1 MAKNRKSKK
10 KKSSL
15 KIIFTL
21 LIFAVIIIFSYTVF
35 NKFIVPAWERYTE
48 KPIKEVPYKEE
59 EIKEVQPV
67 PTEEMVEVNLYFS
80 DSQAMYLVPE
90 KRKISQ
96 TPSLARQAEAMYLV
110 PEKRKISQTPSLAR
124 QAVVELI
131 KGPENSDLY
140 PTIPE
145 GTQINEVYIAD
156 DIVYIDLSEEIF
168 KNHPGGSSGELMT
181 VYSIVNTLTEIPPIK
196 GVQILVEGNE
206 KKSLAGHIDI
216 SMPLLRDEDWIKPE
230 N

>member
-1 MAKNRKSKK
+1 MAKNRKPKK
-10 KKSSL
+10 KRNNL
-15 KIIFTL
+15 KIIFIL
-21 LIFAVIIIFSYTVF
+21 LILVVIVIFSYTIF
-35 NKFIVPAWERYTE
+35 NKFIVPIWERYTE
-48 KPIKEVPYKEE
+48 KPVITKEVPYKEE

-90 KRKISQ
+90 KRKI
-96 TPSLARQAEAMYLV
+96 P
-110 PEKRKISQTPSLAR
+110 QTPSLAR
-124 QAVVELI
+124 QAVIELI

-145 GTQINEVYIAD
+145 GTQANEVYIAD
-156 DIVYIDLSEEIF
+156 DIAYIDLSEEIF
-168 KNHPGGSSGELMT
+168 ENHPGGSSGELMT

-196 GVQILVEGNE
+196 GVQILVGGNE
-206 KKSLAGHIDI
+206 KKSLIGHIDI

>member
-10 KKSSL
+10 KKNNL

-21 LIFAVIIIFSYTVF
+21 LAFVLILFFSYTIF
-35 NKFIVPAWERYTE
+35 NKFIVPVWERYKE
-48 KPIKEVPYKEE
+48 KPVVTKEVPYKEE

-90 KRKISQ
+90 KRKIPQ
-96 TPSLARQAEAMYLV
+96 TPFLAKQ
-110 PEKRKISQTPSLAR
+110 
-124 QAVVELI
+124 VVIELI
-131 KGPENSDLY
+131 KGPENPNLY
-140 PTIPE
+140 PTIPQE
-145 GTQINEVYIAD
+145 TQVNEVYIAD

-181 VYSIVNTLTEIPPIK
+181 VYSIVNTLTEITPIR

-206 KKSLAGHIDI
+206 KESLVGHIDI
-216 SMPLLRDEDWIKPE
+216 SMPLIRDENWIKPE

>member
-10 KKSSL
+10 KKNSL
-15 KIIFTL
+15 KTIFIL
-21 LIFAVIIIFSYTVF
+21 LILVVIVIFSYTIF
-35 NKFIVPAWERYTE
+35 NKFIVPAWERYKE
-48 KPIKEVPYKEE
+48 KPIVTKEVPYKEE
-59 EIKEVQPV
+59 KKEVEPV

-96 TPSLARQAEAMYLV
+96 
-110 PEKRKISQTPSLAR
+110 IPSLAR
-124 QAVVELI
+124 QAVIELI

-145 GTQINEVYIAD
+145 GTQVNEVYIAD
-156 DIVYIDLSEEIF
+156 DIAYVDLSEEVF

-181 VYSIVNTLTEIPPIK
+181 VYSMVNTLTEIPPIK
-196 GVQILVEGNE
+196 SVQILVAGNE
-206 KKSLAGHIDI
+206 RESLVGHVDI
-216 SMPLLRDEDWIKPE
+216 SRPLLREEDWIKP
-230 N
+230 

>member
-1 MAKNRKSKK
+1 MAKNRKLKK
-10 KKSSL
+10 KKNNL

-21 LIFAVIIIFSYTVF
+21 LVFVLIIIFSYIIF
-35 NKFIVPAWERYTE
+35 NKFIVPAWEGYKE
-48 KPIKEVPYKEE
+48 KPVITKEVPYKEE
-59 EIKEVQPV
+59 ERKEVQPV

-90 KRKISQ
+90 KRKM
-96 TPSLARQAEAMYLV
+96 P
-110 PEKRKISQTPSLAR
+110 QTPSLAR

-156 DIVYIDLSEEIF
+156 DIVYVDLSEEIF

-181 VYSIVNTLTEIPPIK
+181 VYSVVNTLTEIPPIR

-206 KKSLAGHIDI
+206 TKSLAGHIDI
-216 SMPLLRDEDWIKPE
+216 SMPLLRDENWIKPK

>member
-1 MAKNRKSKK
+1 MVKNRRSKK
-10 KKSSL
+10 KRNNL
-15 KIIFTL
+15 KIIFIL
-21 LIFAVIIIFSYTVF
+21 LILVVIVVFGYTIF
-35 NKFIVPAWERYTE
+35 NKFIVPVWEKYRE
-48 KPIKEVPYKEE
+48 KPVVTKEVPYKEE
-59 EIKEVQPV
+59 EIKEVEPV

-96 TPSLARQAEAMYLV
+96 
-110 PEKRKISQTPSLAR
+110 IPSLAR
-124 QAVVELI
+124 QAVIELI

-140 PTIPE
+140 PTIPK
-145 GTQINEVYIAD
+145 GTQVNEVYIAD
-156 DIVYIDLSEEIF
+156 EIAYIDLSEEIF

-206 KKSLAGHIDI
+206 MKSLVGHIDI
-216 SMPLLRDEDWIKPE
+216 SMPLLRDENWIKP
-230 N
+230 

>member
-10 KKSSL
+10 KKNNL
-15 KIIFTL
+15 KIIFAL
-21 LIFAVIIIFSYTVF
+21 LVFVLIIIFGYAIF
-35 NKFIVPAWERYTE
+35 NKFIVPVWERYKE
-48 KPIKEVPYKEE
+48 KPVVTKEVPYKEE

-67 PTEEMVEVNLYFS
+67 PTEMVEVTLYFS

-90 KRKISQ
+90 KRKIPQ
-96 TPSLARQAEAMYLV
+96 TS
-110 PEKRKISQTPSLAR
+110 SLAR
-124 QAVVELI
+124 QAVIELI

-140 PTIPE
+140 STIPE
-145 GTQINEVYIAD
+145 GTQINEVYVAD
-156 DIVYIDLSEEIF
+156 DIAYIDLSEEIF

-206 KKSLAGHIDI
+206 TKSLVGHIDI
-216 SMPLLRDEDWIKPE
+216 SMPLLRDENWIKPE

>member
-1 MAKNRKSKK
+1 MAKNRKLKK
-10 KKSSL
+10 KRNNP
-15 KIIFTL
+15 KIILSL
-21 LIFAVIIIFSYTVF
+21 LIILVLVIVGYLIF
-35 NKFIVPAWERYTE
+35 NKIIVPVWEKYTE
-48 KPIKEVPYKEE
+48 KPIITKEVPYKEE

-67 PTEEMVEVNLYFS
+67 PIKETVEVNLYFS

-96 TPSLARQAEAMYLV
+96 VPSL
-110 PEKRKISQTPSLAR
+110 TR
-124 QAVVELI
+124 QAVIELI
-131 KGPENSDLY
+131 KGPENSDFY

-145 GTQINEVYIAD
+145 GTQVNEVYIVD

-206 KKSLAGHIDI
+206 MESLVGHVDI
-216 SMPLLRDEDWIKPE
+216 SMPLLRDEDWIKP
-230 N
+230 

>member
-1 MAKNRKSKK
+1 MAKNRKLKK
-10 KKSSL
+10 KRNNP
-15 KIIFTL
+15 KIILSL
-21 LIFAVIIIFSYTVF
+21 LIIVVLVIAGYLIF
-35 NKFIVPAWERYTE
+35 NKFIVPIWERYTE
-48 KPIKEVPYKEE
+48 KPVITKEVPYKEE
-59 EIKEVQPV
+59 EIEEVEPV
-67 PTEEMVEVNLYFS
+67 PTEEMIEVNLYFS

-96 TPSLARQAEAMYLV
+96 
-110 PEKRKISQTPSLAR
+110 IPSLAR
-124 QAVVELI
+124 QAVIELI
-131 KGPENSDLY
+131 KGPESSGLY
-140 PTIPE
+140 PVIPE
-145 GTQINEVYIAD
+145 GTQVNEVYIAD

-196 GVQILVEGNE
+196 GVQILVGGNE
-206 KKSLAGHIDI
+206 MNSLVGHIDI

>member
-1 MAKNRKSKK
+1 MAKNRKLKK
-10 KKSSL
+10 KRNNL
-15 KIIFTL
+15 KIIFSL
-21 LIFAVIIIFSYTVF
+21 LIIVVLVIVGYLIF

-48 KPIKEVPYKEE
+48 KPIITKEVPYKEE

-67 PTEEMVEVNLYFS
+67 PIKETVEVNLYFS

-96 TPSLARQAEAMYLV
+96 VPSL
-110 PEKRKISQTPSLAR
+110 TR
-124 QAVVELI
+124 QAVIELI
-131 KGPENSDLY
+131 KGPENSDFY

-145 GTQINEVYIAD
+145 GTQVNEVYIAD

-206 KKSLAGHIDI
+206 MESLVGHVDI
-216 SMPLLRDEDWIKPE
+216 SMPLLRDEDWIKP
-230 N
+230 

>member
-96 TPSLARQAEAMYLV
+96 TPSLARQA
-110 PEKRKISQTPSLAR
+110 
-124 QAVVELI
+124 VVELI

-196 GVQILVEGNE
+196 GVQILVGGNE
-206 KKSLAGHIDI
+206 AESLVGHIDI

>member
-10 KKSSL
+10 KKNSP
-15 KIIFTL
+15 KIIFSL
-21 LIFAVIIIFSYTVF
+21 LIIIVLVIVGYLIF
-35 NKFIVPAWERYTE
+35 NKYIVPAWERYTE
-48 KPIKEVPYKEE
+48 KPVI
-59 EIKEVQPV
+59 
-67 PTEEMVEVNLYFS
+67 TELYFS

-96 TPSLARQAEAMYLV
+96 
-110 PEKRKISQTPSLAR
+110 IPSLAR
-124 QAVVELI
+124 QAVIELI
-131 KGPENSDLY
+131 KGPENTDFYL
-140 PTIPE
+140 TIPE
-145 GTQINEVYIAD
+145 GTQVNEVYIAD

-196 GVQILVEGNE
+196 GVQILVGGNE
-206 KKSLAGHIDI
+206 MNSLVGHIDI

>member
-1 MAKNRKSKK
+1 MAKNRMSKK
-10 KKSSL
+10 KRNNP
-15 KIIFTL
+15 KIIFSL
-21 LIFAVIIIFSYTVF
+21 LIIVVIVIVGYLIF
-35 NKFIVPAWERYTE
+35 NKFIVPVWERYTE
-48 KPIKEVPYKEE
+48 KPVITKEVPYKEE
-59 EIKEVQPV
+59 EIKEVEPV
-67 PTEEMVEVNLYFS
+67 PTEEMVEANLYFS

-96 TPSLARQAEAMYLV
+96 V
-110 PEKRKISQTPSLAR
+110 PSLAR

-131 KGPENSDLY
+131 KGPESSDLY

-145 GTQINEVYIAD
+145 GTQVNEVYIVD

-181 VYSIVNTLTEIPPIK
+181 VYSIVNTLTEIPMIK

-206 KKSLAGHIDI
+206 MKSLVGHIDI
-216 SMPLLRDEDWIKPE
+216 SMPLLRDEDWIKP
-230 N
+230 

>member
-10 KKSSL
+10 KKNNL

-21 LIFAVIIIFSYTVF
+21 LAFVLILFFSYTIF
-35 NKFIVPAWERYTE
+35 NKFIVPVWERYKE
-48 KPIKEVPYKEE
+48 KPVVTKEVPYKEE

-90 KRKISQ
+90 KRKIPQ
-96 TPSLARQAEAMYLV
+96 TPSLARQ
-110 PEKRKISQTPSLAR
+110 
-124 QAVVELI
+124 VVIELI
-131 KGPENSDLY
+131 KGPENPNLY
-140 PTIPE
+140 PTIPKE
-145 GTQINEVYIAD
+145 TQVNEVYIAD

-181 VYSIVNTLTEIPPIK
+181 VYSIVNTLTEITPIR

-206 KKSLAGHIDI
+206 KESLVGHIDI
-216 SMPLLRDEDWIKPE
+216 NMPLIRDENWIKPE